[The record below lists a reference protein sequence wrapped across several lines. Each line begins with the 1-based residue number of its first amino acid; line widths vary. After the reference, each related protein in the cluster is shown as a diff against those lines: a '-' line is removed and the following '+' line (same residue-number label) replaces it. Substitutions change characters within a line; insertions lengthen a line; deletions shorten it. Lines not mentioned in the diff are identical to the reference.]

1 MNKTPIW
8 IDAGQ
13 IEALLDF
20 RTLIDELHSA
30 FGQDSYVPQRH
41 HHDFPLSSGFPGSTL
56 LLMPAWQDQSFFG
69 LKIVT
74 VSPENHAKGL
84 PTIQGLYLLFDTA
97 TGAVLAQM
105 EAKTLTNWRTAAAS
119 ALASGFLSNPDSR
132 TLLMIGTGAL
142 APYLI
147 RAHASV
153 RPIRKVLIWGRNP
166 EKTARVAD
174 SIAGDDWEV
183 EAVKALEPAV
193 RSADIISAATMSEQ
207 ALINGRWLRE
217 GQHLDL
223 VGSYKPTMR
232 EADDDCI
239 RRASVFADVRA
250 SAAKESGDLAIPIR
264 KGILTE
270 ENILADLFDL
280 CRNHHPGRRLKT
292 EITLFK
298 SVGHALEDLAAAQ
311 LVYRKRFV

>member
-1 MNKTPIW
+1 MNFPEL
-8 IDAGQ
+8 
-13 IEALLDF
+13 IEALRD
-20 RTLIDELHSA
+20 A
-30 FGQDSYVPQRH
+30 FSRDSYVPQRH
-41 HHDFPLSSGFPGSTL
+41 HHDFPPASGFPGSTL

-74 VSPENHAKGL
+74 VSPENQARQL

-97 TGAVLAQM
+97 TGSVLAQM

-119 ALASGFLSNPDSR
+119 ALASGFLSRPDSE
-132 TLLMIGTGAL
+132 TLLMVGAGAL

-147 RAHASV
+147 RAHAAV
-153 RPIRKVLIWGRNP
+153 RPIRKVLVWGRNP
-166 EKTARVAD
+166 EKAARVAD
-174 SIAGDDWEV
+174 SVAGGDWEA
-183 EAVKALEPAV
+183 EAVKSLEPAV
-193 RSADIISAATMSEQ
+193 RSADIISTATMSEQ

-239 RRASVFADVRA
+239 RQSVVFVDIRS
-250 SAAKESGDLAIPIR
+250 SAPKESGDLAIPIQ
-264 KGILTE
+264 KGILSASD
-270 ENILADLFDL
+270 IQADLFDL
-280 CRNHHPGRRLKT
+280 CRDRQPGRRSKT

-298 SVGHALEDLAAAQ
+298 SVGHALEDLAAARI
-311 LVYRKRFV
+311 VYRKRLEMETN